1 MPDFF
6 ELAVLHLTTDF
17 TYAIQKHKGNN
28 MSKKL
33 KDEDIQ
39 KLNKLLKTKYWDWD
53 SACGMPRPSFW
64 QFWKFKA
71 YKIMVEAT
79 KEAIRASI
87 NHKNL
92 EDYIP
97 RVEIENNTLIVYQWG
112 NPLNRADYLLW
123 RLRN

>member
-1 MPDFF
+1 
-6 ELAVLHLTTDF
+6 
-17 TYAIQKHKGNN
+17 
-28 MSKKL
+28 
-33 KDEDIQ
+33 
-39 KLNKLLKTKYWDWD
+39 
-53 SACGMPRPSFW
+53 
-64 QFWKFKA
+64 
-71 YKIMVEAT
+71 MVEAT